1 MSKNNSIPY
10 DPKLKEYARAL
21 RKNSTLAEV
30 LLWNNIKNGVLGA
43 QFHTQVPLLNFI
55 VDFYCHELMLA
66 IEIDGRSHDFKY
78 GYNEKKQGLLEQK
91 GVRFLGFSDME
102 IKTDMANV
110 MLTIADEVKKQV
122 ANTPLTFPKKE
133 RLKSKK
139 LLEQLFLKGSA
150 ISAFPLKLLYLKTPL
165 PKDVPFQVT
174 LVAPKRNFKS
184 AVKRNRIKRLLK
196 EAYRLNKPAFFNNTK
211 GQYALV
217 ILYLGKEMPSFSQ
230 IESGTKT
237 LLTKLLKKISNE

>member
-1 MSKNNSIPY
+1 
-10 DPKLKEYARAL
+10 
-21 RKNSTLAEV
+21 
-30 LLWNNIKNGVLGA
+30 
-43 QFHTQVPLLNFI
+43 
-55 VDFYCHELMLA
+55 
-66 IEIDGRSHDFKY
+66 
-78 GYNEKKQGLLEQK
+78 
-91 GVRFLGFSDME
+91 
-102 IKTDMANV
+102 